1 LKSRATPSSPA
12 IQVFEGSLDA
22 LIRAKKSLGQNFL
35 TDHRVA
41 RRIIDAVSPLKTEI
55 VIEIGPGTG
64 ALTRLLVERSGHVE
78 AVEIDARLADALR
91 RSLNADNLSIV
102 AADALVLD
110 WERLIIDA
118 KGRLGLPDAAD
129 QDLRR
134 VRIVANLPYYIS
146 TPIIE
151 RMLSVGHSVLDMTLM
166 LQKEVADRIT
176 TGPGSKEYGYLS
188 VMVQYYCFAKKLFEV
203 PPSAFTPIPRV
214 QSAVIKL
221 TVRERPAVEVS
232 DEAKFFALVRAAFAQ
247 RRKTILNNLKAAS
260 RAFEFSQPLESALE
274 AASVA
279 PLRRAETLSLEEFA
293 ALSWALNRE

>member
-1 LKSRATPSSPA
+1 MTR
-12 IQVFEGSLDA
+12 
-22 LIRAKKSLGQNFL
+22 LIKAKKSLGQNFL
-35 TDHRVA
+35 TDQRVA
-41 RRIIDAVSPLKTEI
+41 RRIIDAVSPLPTDI

-78 AVEIDARLADALR
+78 AIEIDTHLADAVR

-110 WERLIIDA
+110 WGELITDA
-118 KGRLGLPDAAD
+118 KTKLGLPGPAD
-129 QDLRR
+129 QDLKR

-151 RMLSVGHSVLDMTLM
+151 RMLSVGRSVFDMTLM

-188 VMVQYYCFAKKLFEV
+188 VMVQYYCIAKKLFEV

-221 TVRERPAVEVS
+221 TVRELPAVEVS

-260 RAFEFSQPLESALE
+260 RALEFTQPLESALE

-279 PLRRAETLSLEEFA
+279 PQRRAETLSLEEFA
-293 ALSWALNRE
+293 ALSWALDRG